1 MARWEISNR
10 CDISLSKIW
19 PRSQFSRRK
28 TTKRLTALHNRC
40 TSVGHLD
47 SPASR
52 LSSSFHVVLLL
63 AVILLSL
70 SVLFSSIHSAGRVSS
85 SVHQLFAVFQTIIR
99 RPVKLKLYR
108 SNPRQLIVFIKKND
122 CLSHQ
127 SKSAPKS
134 IIYGHLF

>member
-1 MARWEISNR
+1 MACWEISNR
-10 CDISLSKIW
+10 CAISLSKIW

-85 SVHQLFAVFQTIIR
+85 SVHQLLAVFQRVHSFSLELFPRFVFRQKMI
-99 RPVKLKLYR
+99 VFR
-108 SNPRQLIVFIKKND
+108 SN
-122 CLSHQ
+122 
-127 SKSAPKS
+127 SKIS
-134 IIYGHLF
+134 